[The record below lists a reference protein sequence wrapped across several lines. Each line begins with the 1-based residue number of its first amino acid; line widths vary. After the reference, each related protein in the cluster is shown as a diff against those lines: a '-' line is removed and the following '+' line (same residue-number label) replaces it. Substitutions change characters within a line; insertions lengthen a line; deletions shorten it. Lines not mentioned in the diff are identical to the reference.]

1 MLWFCDKWGWKKYSK
16 VLKTDVIQYL
26 CFSIKFMD
34 TWLITLEDNYVC
46 HCKGYFENTEQLFK
60 KTPLQNTEPEYHEF
74 REK

>member
-1 MLWFCDKWGWKKYSK
+1 
-16 VLKTDVIQYL
+16 
-26 CFSIKFMD
+26 MD